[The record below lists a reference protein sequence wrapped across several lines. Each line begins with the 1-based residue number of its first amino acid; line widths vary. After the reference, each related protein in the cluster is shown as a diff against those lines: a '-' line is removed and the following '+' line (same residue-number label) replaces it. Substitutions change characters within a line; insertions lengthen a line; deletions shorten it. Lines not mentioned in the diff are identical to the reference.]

1 MKESILNDTFTFN
14 FSPENTKGLGT
25 LTGEA
30 LKRAM
35 APSYMKRDNR
45 KEIYEIAVDRE
56 KNLILAIMKNVTHI
70 ELRSKLE
77 ALDIDFEFSEPFQ
90 EDIDKKWAAIGK
102 LRNDGIISL
111 ETAVKMLSI
120 ADKAEDEIRKIL
132 EEKQQNIQSNEINQ
146 KDDISNSDK
155 EGEE

>member
-1 MKESILNDTFTFN
+1 M
-14 FSPENTKGLGT
+14 GT

-77 ALDIDFEFSEPFQ
+77 VLDIDFEFSEPFQ
-90 EDIDKKWAAIGK
+90 EDIDKKWTAIGK
-102 LRNDGIISL
+102 LYNDGIISL

-120 ADKAEDEIRKIL
+120 TDKPEDEIRKIL
-132 EEKQQNIQSNEINQ
+132 EEKRQRTINNEG
-146 KDDISNSDK
+146 DK
-155 EGEE
+155 ENNDAGLSDSNKK